1 MRNIL
6 VTGAAGLLGHAVANE
21 LLSHG
26 YQVRGFDR
34 LAGTAEV
41 EWTVADVTDAGA
53 VAKAMD
59 GIDAVLHLAA
69 IPNIWSGDAAMIMR
83 VNTLGTWNIFEAAQ
97 GAGISRVV
105 FCSSDSVAGYTV
117 REGKMLPPR
126 YAPLDLDH
134 PLQATDPYA
143 LSKVLG
149 EDIARSYA
157 FRGMS
162 VVALRPVFVAYPEM
176 DVELVARA
184 RDPENYKAPALG
196 DGPKGPAGGP
206 STAGGGALFH
216 HIDSRDL
223 ARAFRLALEL
233 QMTPGEFDRFYLTA
247 NVTLAPEPTLDRL
260 RRLHGDTVEVRDPER
275 YRSNPYAPL
284 YDLTHAEKRLGFVP
298 AYDKR
303 HLLRGLPGFAL

>member
-6 VTGAAGLLGHAVANE
+6 VTGAAGLLGTTVANE
-21 LLSHG
+21 LLAHG

-34 LAGTAEV
+34 VAGTAEI
-41 EWTVADVTDAGA
+41 EWMVADVTDAGA
-53 VAKAMD
+53 VKKAME
-59 GIDAVLHLAA
+59 GIDAVLHIAA
-69 IPNIWSGDAAMIMR
+69 IPNIWSGDAATIMR
-83 VNTLGTWNIFEAAQ
+83 VNTLGTWNIFDAAER
-97 GAGISRVV
+97 AGIGRVV

-157 FRGMS
+157 LRGMS
-162 VVALRPVFVAYPEM
+162 VLALRPVFVAYPEM

-184 RDPENYKAPALG
+184 RDPANYKAPG
-196 DGPKGPAGGP
+196 NGPKGPAGGP

-233 QMTPGEFDRFYLTA
+233 QMAPGEFDRFYLAA

-260 RRLHGDTVEVRDPER
+260 RRLHGDTVAVRDAER

-303 HLLRGLPGFAL
+303 HLLRGLPGFEL